1 MSIFN
6 SNDGELPK
14 VNTKQ
19 SKNHSK
25 LTQARAEIREL
36 RQLEDKL
43 RDNSEKTFRQQRI
56 EQLRYENKYKEKL
69 EAAGK
74 KFDAKEQKKALENYN
89 KEEIALKLRTQ
100 AQLYKEQTSL
110 NKAEAE
116 AKKELNLAILE
127 SSSTTL
133 GQKLKAQFANIGD
146 ELKKGVNESA
156 GKFANTAL
164 NFASSISDTL
174 NTYINSY
181 SEYQSTISGRIQGS
195 GKTFTDLENTISDS
209 LGITPYVK
217 TSEIMENLSKLV
229 SSGVVYNV
237 EQRAFLQSIK
247 DDIVQT
253 FDATEASLL
262 RIIKIQQVDSTAS
275 RLGLESYLE
284 KALNNWY
291 DTTEYLSN
299 SFDTVTNALL
309 EATSTMSATS
319 STSFEYTV
327 QKWLGSLESV
337 GLSGSTISNI
347 SEGIGYL
354 GSGDISSLN
363 SSEAIQNLLVMAS
376 SNAGL
381 DYAQL
386 LTTGLDASNTNKL
399 LQSLVTYVQGIARSS
414 DNNVVLSEYAKV
426 FGLTMSD
433 LQAVKNLSKS
443 QISEIGKNSLSYSGS
458 IEEVSD
464 QLSAIGDLS
473 TGRMNLSTMTSN
485 VWDNLLYGLGT
496 NIAKNTA
503 LYATWKVTDLIQGV
517 TGGINI
523 PFVSALGSGVDLET
537 TAENLIKTG
546 IVGISSLGM
555 IGDMVSGINNTI
567 DPSNILNSFGI
578 TGTAITRD
586 NSIEEDYFT
595 NKNKLKV
602 TNTKS
607 RSAFIG
613 NSSGSDIYDSALTS
627 ANDAAE
633 KQLIRA
639 KEEQST
645 EPTATDNI
653 YSYLI
658 DKLDSKMDELISFA
672 SSLKNGT
679 TVLESKLDEN
689 QLIRLINY

>member
-100 AQLYKEQTSL
+100 AQLYKEQTTL

-156 GKFANTAL
+156 GKFANKAL

-319 STSFEYTV
+319 STAFEYTV

-337 GLSGSTISNI
+337 GLSGSTVSSI

-414 DNNVVLSEYAKV
+414 DNNVVLSEYAKI

-433 LQAVKNLSKS
+433 LQAVKNLSES

-503 LYATWKVTDLIQGV
+503 LYATWKATDLIQGV

>member
-6 SNDGELPK
+6 SNDDMAK
-14 VNTKQ
+14 VDTRQ
-19 SKNHSK
+19 SKTRSK
-25 LTQARAEIREL
+25 LKQNRAELREL

-56 EQLRYENKYKEKL
+56 EQLRYENSYKEKL
-69 EAAGK
+69 EAAGR

-133 GQKLKAQFANIGD
+133 KQKLKAQFANIGD

-156 GKFANTAL
+156 GKFANKAL

-217 TSEIMENLSKLV
+217 TSEIMENLNTLV
-229 SSGVVYNV
+229 SSGVLYNV

-247 DDIVQT
+247 DDIAQT

-284 KALNNWY
+284 KALNKWY
-291 DTTEYLSN
+291 DTTEYLST
-299 SFDTVTNALL
+299 SFDSVTNALL

-337 GLSGSTISNI
+337 GLSNSTVSSI

-363 SSEAIQNLLVMAS
+363 SSEAIQNLLVMAA

-399 LQSLVTYVQGIARSS
+399 LMSLVNYVQEIARSS
-414 DNNVVLSEYAKV
+414 NNNVVLSEYAKV

-433 LQAVKNLSKS
+433 LQAVKNLSES
-443 QISEIGKNSLSYSGS
+443 QISEIGKSNLNYSGS
-458 IEEVSD
+458 IQEVAN

-503 LYATWKVTDLIQGV
+503 LYTTWKVTDLIQGV
-517 TGGINI
+517 TGGIPIN
-523 PFVSALGSGVDLET
+523 FVSALGSGVDLET
-537 TAENLIKTG
+537 TVENLIKTG

-555 IGDMVSGINNTI
+555 IGDVVSGINNTI
-567 DPSNILNSFGI
+567 NPSNILNSFGI

-595 NKNKLKV
+595 NKQV
-602 TNTKS
+602 TKTKS
-607 RSAFIG
+607 RSTFVG
-613 NSSGSDIYDSALTS
+613 NSSGSDIYSSALTS

-633 KQLIRA
+633 KQLISA
-639 KEEQST
+639 KEEQSAG
-645 EPTATDNI
+645 PTATDNI

-658 DKLDSKMDELISFA
+658 DKLDGKMDELISFV

-689 QLIRLINY
+689 QLIRLIDY